1 MDFFEHQERA
11 RKRTKWLVCYF
22 IAAVVIM
29 IAVIYFALALVFS
42 IQRGEPAFDGRGGL
56 WNPWLLLGAGGG
68 TLLVILIGSLI
79 KISELSQGGSAVAT
93 MLGGRPLS
101 LHPTDLDE
109 KRLRNVVEEMA
120 LAAGVPVP
128 EIYVLDQEEG
138 INAFAAGFSPSDA
151 AVGVTRGSMK
161 LLSRDELQGVIA
173 HEFSHIL
180 NGDMRLNIRLI
191 GLVHGILCLAIIGRI
206 LLRTAGRSSGRSSG
220 NKRGGN
226 PLPFI
231 GLVLLVVGMVGVFF
245 GRLIK
250 SAVSR
255 QREFLADAA
264 AVQFTRH
271 PPGLAGALKK
281 IGGLM
286 QGSRL
291 QAANAEEASHLFFGN
306 GLKES
311 WFNWMSTHPPLT
323 QRIRL
328 LEPGFDGNF
337 PVVTPVAD
345 IAAPAASPQDP
356 ASSPEA
362 TQPAAFAGAV
372 IPPRRFAPP
381 PPAVGREVWPS
392 VEQIDFAVDLVASLP
407 EAITAATREPFA
419 ASALVYG
426 LLLSPDA
433 AVRETQLRR
442 LEAVVSPAILR
453 ELNRLWP
460 HLESLEARHKLPL
473 VELALPAL
481 RGLSPGQFEMFTQD
495 VQALIAQDA
504 QVDLFEFALQKMLLR
519 HLAPHFGPPPKLIV
533 SYYALRPL
541 LAECST
547 LLSTLARCGQP
558 DEAAAVTAFAA
569 GAARLGTTGPALRFL
584 PEEECGL
591 GPVDAA
597 LTRLAELSMAMKK
610 KLLLACAHTVAH
622 DGVVQVAEAEL
633 IRAIADALGCS
644 IPPPTAAVPLRD

>member
-22 IAAVVIM
+22 AAAVILMV
-29 IAVIYFALALVFS
+29 AVIYFALAFTVFRP
-42 IQRGEPAFDGRGGL
+42 RGEAAMEDFGWL
-56 WNPWLLLGAGGG
+56 WNPLLLLGAGGG
-68 TLLVILIGSLI
+68 TLLVILIGSLT

-109 KRLRNVVEEMA
+109 QRLRNVVEEMA
-120 LAAGVPVP
+120 IASGVPVP
-128 EIYVLDQEEG
+128 EIFVLDQEEA

-161 LLSRDELQGVIA
+161 VLSRDELQGVIA

-191 GLVHGILCLAIIGRI
+191 GLVHGILCLSIIGRI
-206 LLRTAGRSSGRSSG
+206 LVRTAGRSSGRSSG
-220 NKRGGN
+220 GKKGGN

-231 GLVLLVVGMVGVFF
+231 GLILLVVGMVGVFF

-281 IGGLM
+281 IGGLL

-306 GLKES
+306 GLRES
-311 WFNWMSTHPPLT
+311 WFNWMSTHPPLMD
-323 QRIRL
+323 RIRL
-328 LEPGFDGNF
+328 LEPGFDGQF
-337 PVVTPVAD
+337 PAVTTPGVAART
-345 IAAPAASPQDP
+345 AAPLETAFGEPLA
-356 ASSPEA
+356 
-362 TQPAAFAGAV
+362 QPAAFAGAE
-372 IPPRRFAPP
+372 IPPQSFAPSP
-381 PPAVGREVWPS
+381 VMASREVWPS
-392 VEQIDFAVDLVASLP
+392 LEQIDFAVNLVASLP
-407 EAITAATREPFA
+407 EAVTAATKEPFS

-433 AVRETQLRR
+433 TTREGQLHQVAAV
-442 LEAVVSPAILR
+442 ASPAILR

-460 HLESLEARHKLPL
+460 DIQTVARELKLPL
-473 VELALPAL
+473 AELALPAL

-495 VQALIAQDA
+495 VQSLVSHDA
-504 QVDLFEFALQKMLLR
+504 EVDLFEFALQKMLLR
-519 HLAPHFGPPPKLIV
+519 HLAPHFGPPPRLIV
-533 SYYALRPL
+533 NYYVLAPL
-541 LAECST
+541 LAECAV
-547 LLSTLARCGQP
+547 LLSSLAHCGQGH
-558 DEAAAVTAFAA
+558 EAAAVNAFAT
-569 GAARLGTTGPALRFL
+569 GAARLGVTGPELRFL
-584 PEEECGL
+584 PAEECGL

-633 IRAIADALGCS
+633 LRAIADTLGCS
-644 IPPPTAAVPLRD
+644 VPPVTKDVTLPP